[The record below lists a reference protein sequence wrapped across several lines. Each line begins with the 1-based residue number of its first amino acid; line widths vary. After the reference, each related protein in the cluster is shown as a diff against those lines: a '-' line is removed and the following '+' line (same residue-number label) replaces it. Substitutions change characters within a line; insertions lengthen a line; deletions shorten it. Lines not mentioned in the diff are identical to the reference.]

1 MAVVLLCSSGT
12 SAAGADI
19 LREVLPVGVITP
31 LRAAIPGVA
40 VFHLPPVG
48 ALQAE
53 VFPAVGVRLAAPLAE
68 AVLAA
73 VPALTVV
80 AGSEDKEKI

>member
-1 MAVVLLCSSGT
+1 MAVVLLCFSGT
-12 SAAGADI
+12 SAAGADMV
-19 LREVLPVGVITP
+19 REVMPVGALTP
-31 LRAAIPGVA
+31 RPAAIPRVV
-40 VFHLPPVG
+40 VFQLPPVW

-53 VFPAVGVRLAAPLAE
+53 VFPAVGVRLAARLAE
-68 AVLAA
+68 VVLAA